1 MKKEVLNVTSP
12 ADDLEWTCNVG
23 PNHNS
28 NDDLGWLCRVDQ
40 LLVHWDDD
48 SEQGDDLDSS
58 SNGMEE
64 SSDEGLKFVEKIA
77 HEDIVYDI
85 NHDLD
90 EDSDAIDSWAQ
101 DDNESISMG

>member
-1 MKKEVLNVTSP
+1 MKKEVLTVTSP

-48 SEQGDDLDSS
+48 SELGDDSDSS
-58 SNGMEE
+58 SNGMGE
-64 SSDEGLKFVEKIA
+64 SSDEGLKFVRYKTIKG
-77 HEDIVYDI
+77 VR
-85 NHDLD
+85 N
-90 EDSDAIDSWAQ
+90 SFRQ
-101 DDNESISMG
+101 